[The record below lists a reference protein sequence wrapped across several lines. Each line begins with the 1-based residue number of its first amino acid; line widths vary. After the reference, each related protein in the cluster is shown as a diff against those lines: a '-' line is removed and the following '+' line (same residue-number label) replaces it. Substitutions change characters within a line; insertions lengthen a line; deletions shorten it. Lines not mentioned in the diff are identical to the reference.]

1 MTTMTIELDDE
12 LLARIRKLA
21 SIRNV
26 TVPQMIQRLIDV
38 RASEPPLPD
47 ELSPNVRAE
56 TGIAPPMADEEV
68 EKTLE
73 QEMLRRFGGE

>member
-21 SIRNV
+21 AIRKV
-26 TVPQMIQRLIDV
+26 TVPQMIQRLLDV
-38 RASEPPLPD
+38 RAAEPPLPD
-47 ELSPNVRAE
+47 ELSPNVRAA
-56 TGIAPPMADEEV
+56 TGMAPSMTDEEV

-73 QEMLRRFGGE
+73 EEMLRKFGGE